1 MEIKG
6 KELDYMLKIINAY
19 EETDRVSIALNT
31 IEKVKQFT
39 KLTDTRKISEWI
51 MQYSDYTQYKTVYT
65 WISPNRTSKV
75 PLKVIIRMAIKMDIP
90 IEEFLK
96 KNDHASR
103 DDLRREK
110 TKRSSSEV
118 MVENFVNE
126 NPEAT
131 LKEIATALNLREGTI
146 RRHLENL
153 NILDKYMVR
162 DVAKRKKINVLEDG
176 VNVEGVIEHIR
187 PNGDDKQNF
196 VSLSHRKR
204 GR

>member
-1 MEIKG
+1 MEVKN

-31 IEKVKQFT
+31 IEKVEQFT
-39 KLTDTRKISEWI
+39 KLTDTRKICEWV
-51 MQYSDYTQYKTVYT
+51 MKCSDYGQYKTVYT
-65 WISPNRTSKV
+65 WIAPNRTSKV

-110 TKRSSSEV
+110 AKRSSNEV
-118 MVENFVNE
+118 IVENFIRE

-131 LKEIATALNLREGTI
+131 LKEIAAALNLREGTI

-153 NILDKYMVR
+153 NILDKYIVR
-162 DVAKRKKINVLEDG
+162 NVAKRHRVKKEQDC
-176 VNVEGVIEHIR
+176 
-187 PNGDDKQNF
+187 
-196 VSLSHRKR
+196 
-204 GR
+204 